1 MNTQIETADQLQTAA
16 LPTSVD
22 AVLEGLRQMHVSTE
36 WDTQL
41 RRHFDRL
48 LQVKAGGGLTA
59 RPALFAQGRET
70 RGILVT
76 HAPGGC
82 KTTLVNH
89 MLRTHPALSN
99 RQHYVEATVPSPAT
113 LGALL
118 RIILTNSGYNLVSHK
133 DEPLSLTEQLK
144 RRFAAQQTG
153 VLWIDE
159 AQDLKSVGKDN
170 MLRTIK
176 SFMQAPFPVIVIL
189 SGTPDLLKIIESDEQ
204 LDRRFSKMK
213 LPTLDPYSYADRIR
227 SIIGSY
233 ASAADLEVAVGDDL
247 PQRLIHGSRNLFGRC
262 IENIIGAIEM
272 ALRERDTSLT
282 DFHFADYYE
291 LQEGCSPE
299 SNVYLNEYWA
309 EIRFGVHDDEEAAPT
324 KGHRWR

>member
-1 MNTQIETADQLQTAA
+1 MNTQIDTAVELQS
-16 LPTSVD
+16 PVRQTSVD
-22 AVLEGLRQMHVSTE
+22 AVLEELRQMHVNTE
-36 WDTQL
+36 WDVQL
-41 RRHFDRL
+41 RRHLDRL
-48 LQVKAGGGLTA
+48 LQVKADGELSA
-59 RPALFAQGRET
+59 RPALFAHGRET

-82 KTTLVNH
+82 KTTLVSH
-89 MLRTHPALSN
+89 MLRTHPAFTN
-99 RQHYVEATVPSPAT
+99 RQHYVEATVPSPAK

-118 RIILTNSGYNLVSHK
+118 RTILSNSGYNIVTQK

-144 RRFAAQQTG
+144 RRFGAQQTG

-159 AQDLKSVGKDN
+159 AQDLKSVGKDS

-176 SFMQAPFPVIVIL
+176 SFMQAPFPVVVIL

-204 LDRRFSKMK
+204 LDRRFSKLK
-213 LPTLDPYSYADRIR
+213 LPMLDPYDYADRILP
-227 SIIGSY
+227 IIGSY
-233 ASAADLEVAVGDDL
+233 ASAAGLELEIADDL

-272 ALRERDTSLT
+272 ALRSGDTSLT

-309 EIRFGVHDDEEAAPT
+309 DIRFGVHDEEGAAPR
-324 KGHRWR
+324 KAHRWR